1 MISSFGNIAVSGT
14 RFRPI
19 GGTVVEDL
27 NGYRHHVF
35 NSSGTLTISG
45 NPKQVYILAQDGGN
59 APPARLTNRAAA
71 GGSSGEARYLQAT
84 LSSGN
89 VSVVVGG
96 SSSQSYVANITTN
109 LLDTVTSKTG
119 GAGIDY
125 FGFASG
131 SIGQNGVFHSEK
143 NAIYNSMTRIP
154 QRSAGS
160 GGGGGYN
167 TVRTTGG
174 LSGAGSGGIR
184 LDTNGGNALA
194 NTGGGGGG
202 SSSSSSTYLC
212 NPYPCACDPYY
223 GQNCSTCWNTCFS
236 EGTRGIDGLGGSGY
250 LVISYALS

>member
-14 RFRPI
+14 RFRAI
-19 GGTVVEDL
+19 GGTVVEDI

-35 NSSGTLTISG
+35 NSSGTLAISG

-96 SSSQSYVANITTN
+96 SSSQSYVANITPN
-109 LLDTVTSKTG
+109 LIDTVTSKTG
-119 GAGIDY
+119 GAGANWNSYGGGD
-125 FGFASG
+125 
-131 SIGQNGVFHSEK
+131 IGQNSVLHSGK
-143 NAIYNSMTRIP
+143 NAIYSSMTRIP
-154 QRSAGS
+154 ERSGGS

-167 TVRTTGG
+167 TVRTAGG

-194 NTGGGGGG
+194 NTGAGGGG
-202 SSSSSSTYLC
+202 SSSSSSTFLC
-212 NPYPCACDPYY
+212 NPYNCNCDPYF
-223 GQNCSTCWNTCFS
+223 GCSTCWNTCFS